1 MKLSLVFL
9 FICFY
14 LSLSAQQPSNRRRGG
29 EEATGQYYKKQAY
42 AGKIHILAS
51 DKAPDSC
58 LVRVGLQLNYL
69 SDHVFK
75 EAINAMIAPN
85 LQVVAM
91 GRYEGITQLPE
102 FKNYPGMEPWWDIH
116 KRGWGATKEMPVML
130 CAEENVLAYQIDP
143 NYAEDILVNSFAR
156 SLFSMGIKQSYPDA
170 ERQLT
175 ALYNKAMAAGKWKD
189 TFAANS
195 ALDYW
200 AEGVQDWFDVNAE
213 SPLPNGEH
221 NWVNTHEDLKRYD
234 PELFDFI
241 GKFMTYD
248 GLYPSCHPKDNLF
261 KKDSKSAWAKMH
273 KEKKL
278 NINVPNC
285 VVEKLSEELATRLHL
300 DTSFYKKHVDA
311 NGIHILSSD
320 QVPDNCLVQAHK
332 TIYCMTSMLPQ
343 AVLDAMTRVDTR
355 VVVMGQKEVTIQVP
369 EHSGMVRDRSLNW
382 NLRARGLGGTI
393 HEPITS
399 CAEEN
404 IMAYP
409 WDKYHAEDIL
419 IHEFSHSI
427 HLIGIVQVDPTIN
440 DQLKDLLAKARAA
453 GKWENTYAGSEYA
466 EYWAE
471 GVQDWFN
478 VNAETPYADTKH
490 NPVNTREELKKYD
503 PGLYALI
510 AKYFPETNAQIG
522 KHKKENLYQIK

>member
-1 MKLSLVFL
+1 MRAYLLPILLCL
-9 FICFY
+9 FI
-14 LSLSAQQPSNRRRGG
+14 SASAQRNRFRSDETAGN
-29 EEATGQYYKKQAY
+29 YYKKQAY

-58 LVRVGLQLNYL
+58 LVRAGEQLNYL
-69 SDHVFK
+69 SSHVYQ
-75 EAINAMIAPN
+75 EAINTMTN
-85 LQVVAM
+85 QELKVVAM

-102 FKNYPGMEPWWDIH
+102 FKDYPGMEPWWDIH
-116 KRGWGATKEMPVML
+116 KRGWGGTAELPVML

-156 SLFSMGIKQSYPDA
+156 TLFSMGIKRLNPAA
-170 ERQLT
+170 E
-175 ALYNKAMAAGKWKD
+175 NKLNTLFYKAKAAGKWMN
-189 TFAANS
+189 TTASNS
-195 ALDYW
+195 PLDYW

-221 NWVNTHEDLKRYD
+221 NWVNTHEDLRRYD
-234 PELFDFI
+234 RDLYDFI
-241 GKFMTYD
+241 AEFLTYD
-248 GLYPSCHPKDNLF
+248 GRYPSRHPKVNLY
-261 KKDSKSAWAKMH
+261 KKDSKSTWVKMH

-278 NINVPNC
+278 NIDVPEC
-285 VVEKLSEELATRLHL
+285 RVEEVTDELANRLQL
-300 DTSFYKKHVDA
+300 DRSFYKKHVDA

-320 QVPDNCLVQAHK
+320 QVPDDCLVQAHK

-343 AVLDAMTRVDTR
+343 AVLDAMKRVDTR
-355 VVVMGQKEVTIQVP
+355 VVVMGKKEVTIQVP

-404 IMAYP
+404 VMAYP

-440 DQLKDLLAKARAA
+440 DQLKDLLAKARAE

-478 VNAETPYADTKH
+478 VNAETPESDTKH
-490 NPVNTREELKKYD
+490 NQVNTREELKQYD